1 MTGAPGPA
9 PPPGLPSGPGIAGP
23 ATAVGPVPVMGPA
36 PVMGYPPVMG
46 SAPAPGAMPAP
57 GSGPAHPSFW
67 PRRWLRPPRRTVRL
81 RLTLVYGALFL
92 VLGTALLAITYLLV
106 SKSLTGGPVTGGTSA
121 TPPPGAPVLF
131 QSRTGGCHFT
141 TPPGVSPGQV
151 QAQAQRCLSEQRA
164 AELNQLLTE
173 SGIALAIMTVVSIGL
188 GWLVAGRMLGKL
200 RTITAAAGSVSASSL
215 HARLAMAGPEDELK
229 ELGDTFDGL
238 LARLQAAFG
247 AQRQFVA
254 NASHEL
260 RTPLARQRTLIE
272 VALADP
278 EPSIASLRGVCQ
290 RLLVTG
296 EEQERLIEA
305 LLTLARSQ
313 RGLDRREPVELAAI
327 ADEVLRGRWPEA
339 ESRGLT
345 VTANLQSAPA
355 LGDAPL
361 TERLVA
367 NLVENAVRHNVPR
380 GAVEVG
386 TGTWAGRAILSVFSA
401 GPPIPPDQVDWL
413 FQPFQRGAPR
423 DRTGSRNGLG
433 LGLSIVAAIAEAHG
447 AWLQAHA
454 LPGGGLGIR
463 VGFPLAAS
471 ASPPGSPGPAQSPPA
486 HPAPPSTRQPTPAG
500 QATPAGHPTP
510 ISQPTP
516 VGQAPSAHSA
526 PPAHHAPP
534 PRVPA

>member
-1 MTGAPGPA
+1 V
-9 PPPGLPSGPGIAGP
+9 
-23 ATAVGPVPVMGPA
+23 TAVLDPT
-36 PVMGYPPVMG
+36 PPQG
-46 SAPAPGAMPAP
+46 WLG
-57 GSGPAHPSFW
+57 

-106 SKSLTGGPVTGGTSA
+106 SKSLPAGPTISRTAGT
-121 TPPPGAPVLF
+121 APSGIAPSGTAPSGTAVF
-131 QSRTGGCHFT
+131 FRSKTGGCHLST
-141 TPPGVSPGQV
+141 SPALSPGQL

-164 AELNQLLTE
+164 AELSQLLTE

-200 RTITAAAGSVSASSL
+200 RTITAAARSVSASSL
-215 HARLAMAGPEDELK
+215 HARLAMAGPDDELK

-238 LARLQAAFG
+238 LARLEAAFG
-247 AQRQFVA
+247 AQRQFVT

-278 EPSIASLRGVCQ
+278 EPSIASLRDVCQ

-313 RGLDRREPVELAAI
+313 RGLDRREPVDLAAI
-327 ADEVLRGRWPEA
+327 ADEVLRARWPEA

-345 VTANLQSAPA
+345 VTASLQPAPA

-361 TERLVA
+361 TERLVT

-386 TGTWAGRAILSVFSA
+386 TGTWAGRAILSVFST
-401 GPPIPPDQVDWL
+401 GPPIPPGQVDRL
-413 FQPFQRGAPR
+413 FQPFQRGAPQ

-447 AWLQAHA
+447 AWLRAHA

-463 VGFPLAAS
+463 VGFPLVV
-471 ASPPGSPGPAQSPPA
+471 P
-486 HPAPPSTRQPTPAG
+486 
-500 QATPAGHPTP
+500 
-510 ISQPTP
+510 
-516 VGQAPSAHSA
+516 
-526 PPAHHAPP
+526 APP
-534 PRVPA
+534 PRCPDPAQALPVVPPPVHQAPPAQAPPSQGTTPHQLTPATPEP

>member
-1 MTGAPGPA
+1 VTGTPGP
-9 PPPGLPSGPGIAGP
+9 PPLRWLWPG
-23 ATAVGPVPVMGPA
+23 
-36 PVMGYPPVMG
+36 
-46 SAPAPGAMPAP
+46 
-57 GSGPAHPSFW
+57 
-67 PRRWLRPPRRTVRL
+67 RWLRPPRRTVRL

-106 SKSLTGGPVTGGTSA
+106 SKSLPAGPTTAGTSA
-121 TPPPGAPVLF
+121 TTRPGTAVF
-131 QSRTGGCHFT
+131 FRSSAGGCHLT
-141 TPPGVSPGQV
+141 TSPPLPPGQV
-151 QAQAQRCLSEQRA
+151 QAQAQRCLNDQRA
-164 AELNQLLTE
+164 AELRQLLTE
-173 SGIALAIMTVVSIGL
+173 SGIALAIMTLVSIGL

-200 RTITAAAGSVSASSL
+200 RTITSAARSVSASSL
-215 HARLAMAGPEDELK
+215 HARLAMAGPDDELK

-238 LARLQAAFG
+238 LARLEAAFG

-278 EPSIASLRGVCQ
+278 EPSIASLRDVCQ

-327 ADEVLRGRWPEA
+327 TDGVLRARWPEV

-345 VTANLQSAPA
+345 VTASLQPAPA

-401 GPPIPPDQVDWL
+401 GPPIPPDQVDRL

-447 AWLQAHA
+447 ARLQAHA

-463 VGFPLAAS
+463 VGFPLAS
-471 ASPPGSPGPAQSPPA
+471 
-486 HPAPPSTRQPTPAG
+486 PAPPQGRPGLVSACPPGPGRT
-500 QATPAGHPTP
+500 
-510 ISQPTP
+510 ISVTSGAAVQ
-516 VGQAPSAHSA
+516 Q
-526 PPAHHAPP
+526 
-534 PRVPA
+534 